1 MKHQNATI
9 AIWNVPETNG
19 MESCGWKQ
27 PLIAK
32 IISIFRHR
40 FTCWNRHGEIHW
52 VSRRLRAQHAV
63 VCAVQVAIWS
73 QPTWFGHERNCN
85 NWTCVFVDDDSWHRA
100 FEPGECFGH
109 VLAIFVSIVN
119 FKLGM
124 SDITLTLLLHGNKM
138 KNSSVKN
145 VFLSKCFFVG
155 ASLCG
160 FNFRTLNLVRE
171 VIAFY

>member
-1 MKHQNATI
+1 MAKFIEFPDGLGPSTPLFVQCRWLFDPNQPGLDTREIATTEPVCLLMMI
-9 AIWNVPETNG
+9 LGIEHLNLA
-19 MESCGWKQ
+19 S
-27 PLIAK
+27 
-32 IISIFRHR
+32 
-40 FTCWNRHGEIHW
+40 
-52 VSRRLRAQHAV
+52 VSVMSLH
-63 VCAVQVAIWS
+63 
-73 QPTWFGHERNCN
+73 F
-85 NWTCVFVDDDSWHRA
+85 
-100 FEPGECFGH
+100 
-109 VLAIFVSIVN
+109 FVSIVN